1 MTTNLAAVE
10 TSPTAATQIAGDESR
25 AFDERWAAWQA
36 KNAAH
41 DRAIRRKVAFAAPI
55 LILVAAVV
63 TYALL
68 GR

>member
-1 MTTNLAAVE
+1 MSTNLAAVA
-10 TSPTAATQIAGDESR
+10 TPPRAATSIAVDESL
-25 AFDERWAAWQA
+25 AFDERWATWQA

-41 DRAIRRKVAFAAPI
+41 DRAFRRKLAFAAPI
-55 LILVAAVV
+55 LILVAALA

>member
-1 MTTNLAAVE
+1 MSTDSAAV
-10 TSPTAATQIAGDESR
+10 AAPPGVATLIVVDESLT
-25 AFDERWAAWQA
+25 FDERWAARQV

-41 DRAIRRKVAFAAPI
+41 DRAVRHKVAFAAPI
-55 LILVAAVV
+55 LIFAAALV